1 MELINKRI
9 VINDEEWK
17 IADKVKRFGR
27 EWQYVLSREN
37 VDGTYKTMT
46 LNEKAIE
53 NIIAS
58 GSKLMGNYP
67 D

>member
-9 VINDEEWK
+9 VINNEEWK
-17 IADKVKRFGR
+17 IVDKVKRFGR

-37 VDGTYKTMT
+37 VDGTYKAMT

-58 GSKLMGNYP
+58 GSELIGNYP
-67 D
+67 E